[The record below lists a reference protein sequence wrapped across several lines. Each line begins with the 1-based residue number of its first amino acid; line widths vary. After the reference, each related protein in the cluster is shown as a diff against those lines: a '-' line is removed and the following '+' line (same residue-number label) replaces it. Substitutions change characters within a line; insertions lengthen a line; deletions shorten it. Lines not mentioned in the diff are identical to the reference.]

1 MSAESFLILFLTV
14 SELALIALVV
24 VFFSRLR
31 RSEGLLHRMQN
42 NQEQLLEKLRV
53 NAQLEQELVSSFK
66 RRHAELLALDEKLEE
81 RRTELE
87 RLLKQA
93 REMSRSPQFLRQV
106 IQNGHK
112 KGQSIAALAKATG
125 LAPDEVRLI
134 LEQAAS

>member
-81 RRTELE
+81 RRVELE

-112 KGQSIAALAKATG
+112 KGQSIAALAKSTG

>member
-81 RRTELE
+81 RRVELE

>member
-1 MSAESFLILFLTV
+1 MSAEPYLILFLTL
-14 SELALIALVV
+14 SELALIVLVV

-81 RRTELE
+81 RRAELE

-112 KGQSIAALAKATG
+112 KGQSIDALARSTG

>member
-1 MSAESFLILFLTV
+1 MSAEQFLILFLTI
-14 SELALIALVV
+14 SELALVGLVV

-31 RSEGLLHRMQN
+31 RSEGLLHKMQS

-66 RRHAELLALDEKLEE
+66 RRQAELLALDEQLEE
-81 RRTELE
+81 RRKELE
-87 RLLKQA
+87 RLIRQA

-106 IQNGHK
+106 IISGHK
-112 KGQSIAALAKATG
+112 KGQSIDALAKSTG